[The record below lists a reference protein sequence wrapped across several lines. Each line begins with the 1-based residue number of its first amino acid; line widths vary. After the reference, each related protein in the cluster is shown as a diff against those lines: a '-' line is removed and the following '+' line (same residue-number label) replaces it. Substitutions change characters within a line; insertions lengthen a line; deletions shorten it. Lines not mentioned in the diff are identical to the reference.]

1 MAVTSRLHHMK
12 WLVSGVPPQ
21 FKPEVA
27 LALGKYAAKVLALR
41 GISDLEAAKA
51 FVDPGSYRPTPGWEL
66 PDMRRAVERIAL
78 AKATQE
84 KVVIWGDFDCDG
96 VTSTALL
103 WWAMQPLRLN
113 LSYTVPRRNGEG
125 HGLNE
130 TRLRQLAEQGTKLVI
145 TVDCGVANHGEV
157 DLAYRLGMEVIIT
170 DHHTLPLP
178 LPSAYAVINPL
189 RLPEDHP
196 LRFLPGVGVA
206 YKLAECLY
214 EYFGIPG
221 IENHLDLAATG
232 IVADV
237 AVLQRDCRY
246 LVQQGLPVLAQS
258 PHRGLAML
266 VQQEATDKKAAD
278 HNLKLAN
285 PPALS
290 ASDIG
295 FRIAP
300 KLNAIG
306 RLDDAHLAIELLT
319 TSDPQRAQALI
330 AQFVAAN
337 QERRRLSD
345 QVFGDAVA
353 QAETVDLTQQ
363 RALVLAGEGWNSGVV
378 GIAASRMVEKYG
390 VPTVLIGIDPE
401 KKVGHGSGRSIPS
414 VNMAQAIEAV
424 RPLLLGGGGHP
435 MAAGLGV
442 SLENLPALQVALTRE
457 LGSRVSSD
465 ITEPELV
472 VEVFVDAAQEKVDLV
487 AELDQIFQELQA
499 LEPYGHGHPRPVVG
513 IMNLKPHQA
522 RIIPSR
528 DGRHLSWEL
537 KSRNQVRKIWLWN
550 EGSRLEEL
558 VQVGRQS
565 GWDLAFVMEPSS
577 FGKEPW
583 SGKLRDWRLGGE
595 WQPTLLDPVDLTI
608 QDARNQEFIPRPGQ
622 AVYEGVIPAPAPE
635 LVIKEWPLFPEE
647 LGDLLQAVRPT
658 TVILAGKGMNTR
670 AIAERLPVFVQAW
683 EQGVRRLAPLV
694 ATGIPSAI
702 VERCLQGANSHPAIG
717 MVLLDLLQ
725 ECQAFQEWLTSAPS
739 GEIRKL
745 CRRFV
750 RA

>member
-1 MAVTSRLHHMK
+1 AMK

-21 FKPEVA
+21 FSSEVA
-27 LALGKYAAKVLALR
+27 LALGKYAAKILALR
-41 GISDLEAAKA
+41 GITDPVAAKA
-51 FVDPGSYRPTPGWEL
+51 FVDPGAYRPTPGWEL
-66 PDMRRAVERIAL
+66 PDMRQAVDRIVQ
-78 AKATQE
+78 AKKSGE
-84 KVVIWGDFDCDG
+84 KIVIWGDFDCDG

-103 WWAMQPLRLN
+103 WWAMQPLKLN
-113 LSYTVPRRNGEG
+113 LSYTVPLRNGEG

-130 TRLRQLAEQGTKLVI
+130 RRLRQLAQQGTKLVI
-145 TVDCGVANHGEV
+145 TVDCGVANHAEV

-178 LPSAYAVINPL
+178 LPSAHAVINPL

-214 EYFGIPG
+214 ETFGIPG
-221 IENHLDLAATG
+221 VEKLLDLAATG

-237 AVLQRDCRY
+237 AVLQRECRY
-246 LVQQGLPVLAQS
+246 LVQQGLPVLANS
-258 PHRGLAML
+258 PHLGLAML
-266 VQQEATDKKAAD
+266 VQRETEEKKGG
-278 HNLKLAN
+278 LKLA
-285 PPALS
+285 LS
-290 ASDIG
+290 ATDIG
-295 FRIAP
+295 FRLAP

-319 TSDPQRAQALI
+319 TADPKRAQTLI
-330 AQFVAAN
+330 DQFVAAN
-337 QERRRLSD
+337 QQRRQLSE
-345 QVFGDAVA
+345 QVFSEAAA
-353 QAETVDLTQQ
+353 QAEGVDLSRQ

-378 GIAASRMVEKYG
+378 GIAAAKMVEKYG
-390 VPTVLIGIDPE
+390 VPTVLIGIDRE
-401 KKVGHGSGRSIPS
+401 KQVGHGSGRSIPS

-442 SLENLPALQVALTRE
+442 SLDNLPALQVALTRE

-472 VEVFVDAAQEKVDLV
+472 VEVFLDANQQNLDLV
-487 AELDQIFQELQA
+487 AELDQIFRELQA

-513 IMNLKPHQA
+513 IMNLKPDHA

-528 DGRHLSWEL
+528 DGRHLSWEI
-537 KSRNQVRKIWLWN
+537 KSRGQVRKIWLWH

-565 GWDLAFVMEPSS
+565 GWDLAFVMEPSG

-583 SGKLRDWRLGGE
+583 SGKLKGWRLGGE
-595 WQPTLLDPVDLTI
+595 WQPTQVEPVDLTI
-608 QDARNQEFIPRPGQ
+608 YDARGQAFTPKPGQ
-622 AVYEGVIPAPAPE
+622 AVYAGEIPAPAPE
-635 LVIKEWPLFPEE
+635 LVLKQWPLFPEE
-647 LGDLLQAVRPT
+647 LGDLLQAVRPS
-658 TVILAGKGMNTR
+658 TVILAGTGMDTHQM
-670 AIAERLPVFVQAW
+670 AERLPAFVQAW
-683 EQGVRRLAPLV
+683 EGGHRRLAPLM
-694 ATGIPSAI
+694 ATGIPREI
-702 VERCLQGANSHPAIG
+702 VERCLQGAGSHPAIG
-717 MVLLDLLQ
+717 MVLLELLQ
-725 ECQAFQEWLTSAPS
+725 ECQAFQEWLATAPS
-739 GEIRKL
+739 GDIRKL